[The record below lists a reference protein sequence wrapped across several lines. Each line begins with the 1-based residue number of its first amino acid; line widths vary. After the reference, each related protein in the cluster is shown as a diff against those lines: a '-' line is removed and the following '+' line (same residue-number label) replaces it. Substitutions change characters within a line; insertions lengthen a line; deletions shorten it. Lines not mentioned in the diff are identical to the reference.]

1 MDEELLVL
9 TLREQ
14 RDLADRRAEYFAA
27 MAYTIAKQAKLSED
41 EISEIRA
48 KVRPQHGA
56 SWDRS
61 WPASGTRAIF
71 PPPGSADRTA
81 LPTSGSICHC
91 KVGGCVGKDD

>member
-41 EISEIRA
+41 EISEIRE
-48 KVRPQHGA
+48 GET
-56 SWDRS
+56 
-61 WPASGTRAIF
+61 PARGIR
-71 PPPGSADRTA
+71 
-81 LPTSGSICHC
+81 
-91 KVGGCVGKDD
+91 

>member
-14 RDLADRRAEYFAA
+14 RDLADHRAEYFAA

-56 SWDRS
+56 SDES
-61 WPASGTRAIF
+61 QGPQLVPSAIATWV
-71 PPPGSADRTA
+71 GARVRTTENDFYQ
-81 LPTSGSICHC
+81 LNQLS
-91 KVGGCVGKDD
+91 